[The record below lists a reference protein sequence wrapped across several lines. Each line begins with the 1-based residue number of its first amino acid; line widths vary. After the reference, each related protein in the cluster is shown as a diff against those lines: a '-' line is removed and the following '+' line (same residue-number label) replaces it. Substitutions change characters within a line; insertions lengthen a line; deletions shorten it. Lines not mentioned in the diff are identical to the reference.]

1 MGITSHE
8 KARFGVLFHIIRFAH
23 LASPHTLLQWRG
35 ALPSLSPFGRSLPN
49 GEKPDSLCSLRQTQ
63 VCIHF
68 ASKTIV
74 TSNLSNSRRRFK
86 FAGFQRGLAPL
97 VGSGAKPRRGLGR
110 SPKEFCVCYTQ
121 SFIKIPIKPMP

>member
-23 LASPHTLLQWRG
+23 LASPQSPLHRRG

-68 ASKTIV
+68 APKTIV

-97 VGSGAKPRRGLGR
+97 VGSGAKPRRGLGQ
-110 SPKEFCVCYTQ
+110 SPKRTLRMLHPI
-121 SFIKIPIKPMP
+121 FIKNPIKPIS